1 MKHKYSDT
9 AIPVLP
15 IGSSSSSALLVEDS
29 WFILENFTTPKTS
42 RSVRIN
48 EKGNWFVMFIYEHD
62 DGIVAVRLMSVD
74 FLEKKKKMILHTA
87 DS

>member
-1 MKHKYSDT
+1 
-9 AIPVLP
+9 
-15 IGSSSSSALLVEDS
+15 
-29 WFILENFTTPKTS
+29 
-42 RSVRIN
+42 
-48 EKGNWFVMFIYEHD
+48 VMFIYEHD